1 LSTPESQTPILYHYP
16 SSPYSEKLR
25 LALGM
30 AGIQWGSVTVPS
42 LPPRPLLDAFFAG
55 YRRIPVLQIGAHFY
69 CDSALAFDVLAEVS
83 DRLTPTRRLL
93 ATEELLRQH
102 AEERIFFAVIAA
114 ASPISVLRLLAQDLG
129 PFGLF
134 RFLKDRSLMMKGST
148 IEKPSRRAATQLISD
163 FVAQLDSLLKH
174 NPFLAGATPGYLD
187 LCCYHPLWMSSVIN
201 HKTLSALPPL
211 VRTWTQRIA
220 ALGHGRPMSVS
231 QQEIHDR
238 VIANRFQNFVGE
250 VTGPFAQGSLVSVR
264 PTDYARDSTEGHLVF
279 MDEYQCV
286 IEKNAS
292 SGNAVFLHFPITG
305 FEVGRL

>member
-1 LSTPESQTPILYHYP
+1 
-16 SSPYSEKLR
+16 
-25 LALGM
+25 M

-83 DRLTPTRRLL
+83 DRLTPTRRLS

-148 IEKPSRRAATQLISD
+148 IEKLSRRAATQLISD

-187 LCCYHPLWMSSVIN
+187 LCCYHPLWMASVIN
-201 HKTLSALPPL
+201 REATSELPPL
-211 VRTWTQRIA
+211 VQGWMRRIA
-220 ALGHGRPMSVS
+220 ALGHGRSIPVS
-231 QQEIHDR
+231 QHQIHDR
-238 VIANRFQNFVGE
+238 VTGGRRQDLIGE
-250 VTGPFAQGSLVSVR
+250 VSAPFSLGSLVSVA
-264 PTDYARDSTEGHLVF
+264 PTDYARDSTEGYLVF
-279 MDEYQCV
+279 MDERQCV
-286 IEKNAS
+286 IERNVP
-292 SGNAVFLHFPITG
+292 SGDAVLLHFPVIG
-305 FEVGRL
+305 FEVRPL

>member
-1 LSTPESQTPILYHYP
+1 MPESQTPILYHYP
-16 SSPYSEKLR
+16 VSPYSEKLR

-42 LPPRPLLDAFFAG
+42 LPPRPVLDAFLAG

-83 DRLTPTRRLL
+83 DRLTPTRRLS
-93 ATEELLRQH
+93 ATEESLRQH

-148 IEKPSRRAATQLISD
+148 IEKRSRRDATQLIRD
-163 FVAQLDSLLKH
+163 FVGQLDSLLKH
-174 NPFLAGATPGYLD
+174 NPFLAGAGPGYLD

-201 HKTLSALPPL
+201 RKILLALPPL
-211 VRTWTQRIA
+211 VATWMQRIA
-220 ALGHGRPMSVS
+220 ALGHGRPMPIS

-238 VIANRFQNFVGE
+238 VIADRFQNFVGE
-250 VTGPFAQGSLVSVR
+250 LSGAFARDSLVSVR

-279 MDEYQCV
+279 MDEHQCV
-286 IEKNAS
+286 IKRNLP
-292 SGNAVFLHFPITG
+292 SGDAVFLHFPISG
-305 FEVGRL
+305 FEVRAL

>member
-1 LSTPESQTPILYHYP
+1 MPESQTPILYHYP
-16 SSPYSEKLR
+16 VSPYSEKLR

-42 LPPRPLLDAFFAG
+42 LPPRPVLDAFLAG

-69 CDSALAFDVLAEVS
+69 CDSALAFDVLAEVG
-83 DRLTPTRRLL
+83 DRLTPTRRLS
-93 ATEELLRQH
+93 ATEKLLRQH

-148 IEKPSRRAATQLISD
+148 IEKRSRRDATQLIRD
-163 FVAQLDSLLKH
+163 FVGQLDSLLKH
-174 NPFLAGATPGYLD
+174 NPFLAGVGPGYLD

-201 HKTLSALPPL
+201 RKILLALPPL
-211 VRTWTQRIA
+211 VATWMQRIA
-220 ALGHGRPMSVS
+220 ALGHGRPMPIS

-238 VIANRFQNFVGE
+238 VIADRFQNFVGE
-250 VTGPFAQGSLVSVR
+250 LSGAFARDSLVSVR

-279 MDEYQCV
+279 MDEHQCV
-286 IEKNAS
+286 IKRNLP
-292 SGNAVFLHFPITG
+292 SGDAVFLHFPISG
-305 FEVGRL
+305 FEVRAL